1 MWVCI
6 RRAKIMPLMY
16 GTKLL
21 CKCIPKLNL
30 DIDKLCENLF
40 KNLSAKPK
48 SMMT

>member
-21 CKCIPKLNL
+21 CKCIPKLK
-30 DIDKLCENLF
+30 DIDKLCENIF